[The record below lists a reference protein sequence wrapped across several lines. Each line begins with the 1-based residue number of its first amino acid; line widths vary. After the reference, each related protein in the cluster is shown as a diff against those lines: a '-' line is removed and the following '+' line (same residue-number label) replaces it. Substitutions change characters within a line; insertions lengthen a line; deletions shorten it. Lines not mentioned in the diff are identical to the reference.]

1 MGRGY
6 TFKQKLGNL
15 GRKVGSIGKK
25 ILHGARKG
33 IDLAKNVGNAI
44 LPALAAATLVIPG
57 VGEIAAPIIAG
68 GQAGINLIS
77 KGLDL
82 SDDLINNRVPL
93 DQAVMRGT
101 TLIGD
106 GVNAYNEA
114 KGSKDQLM
122 GGVKNTQAQI
132 KQLARNPGMMIQR

>member
-6 TFKQKLGNL
+6 TFKQKLSNL

-25 ILHGARKG
+25 VLHGARKG
-33 IDLAKNVGNAI
+33 IDVVKNVGNAI

-68 GQAGINLIS
+68 GQAGLNLLS

-82 SDDLINNRVPL
+82 GDDIVNNKVAL
-93 DQAVMRGT
+93 DQAVQRGS

-106 GVNAYNEA
+106 GIDTFNQVKN
-114 KGSKDQLM
+114 SSDQLM
-122 GGVKNTQAQI
+122 GGVKNTSAQI
-132 KQLARNPGMMIQR
+132 KQLAKNPGMMIQR

>member
-6 TFKQKLGNL
+6 TFKQKLNNF
-15 GRKVGSIGKK
+15 GRRVGSIGKK
-25 ILHGARKG
+25 VLHGARKG
-33 IDLAKNVGNAI
+33 IDVVKNVGNAI

-68 GQAGINLIS
+68 GQAGLNLLS

-82 SDDLINNRVPL
+82 GDDLVNNKVAL
-93 DQAVMRGT
+93 DQAVQRGT
-101 TLIGD
+101 SLIGD

-122 GGVKNTQAQI
+122 GGVKNTSAQI